1 MLILLDI
8 ETCFQLCLT
17 KDEGVSVSAHTR
29 RLDHVR
35 LDDGAEGEL
44 HGGGVDDSDDVA
56 ASGALEDREEG
67 PLHAVLGVQVDDLL
81 DVVGSLEELDAGVEG
96 TSVGAEHHLNG
107 GDGGVEGLGV
117 DGPSLDGARDDAV
130 DAGGD
135 GGDVGAGA
143 ADVGGVGLDGGGEG
157 VLHGGGVAYGDGV
170 LAAGGVDDAGEGAE
184 VSVLDVDPHLLGGV
198 VGSLPELDVGVEGTS
213 VGLHHDED
221 LVDGRGGE
229 GPGAEGPSLGGD
241 GGGPLPDGVHLGGAH
256 GTAPH
261 GGVHALGGIG
271 DAGRGGDGS
280 PGGGEGGAEAGLGG
294 LGGEGG
300 GAGDADSEREELGR
314 ELHCRGKRR
323 GENEGRGLLRT
334 QTVGTGVDRG
344 LLRPTRDTHKQGQS

>member
-81 DVVGSLEELDAGVEG
+81 DVVGSLEELDA
-96 TSVGAEHHLNG
+96 
-107 GDGGVEGLGV
+107 
-117 DGPSLDGARDDAV
+117 
-130 DAGGD
+130 
-135 GGDVGAGA
+135 
-143 ADVGGVGLDGGGEG
+143 
-157 VLHGGGVAYGDGV
+157 
-170 LAAGGVDDAGEGAE
+170 
-184 VSVLDVDPHLLGGV
+184 
-198 VGSLPELDVGVEGTS
+198 GVEGTS